1 MHAHHSHSLA
11 PQVWIQVQRV
21 HAQVPVLGVVGCQL
35 SNSTSPCCR
44 LHAPSTAVWTMRSLV
59 ATPDDV
65 HEPVMC
71 CVLLCLHVFVASTH
85 SPCVCHVVLYIDI
98 HHESY
103 PYHTHTAL
111 HIGTGSIRSGTTSN
125 PTETQ
130 SSNSEYPGT
139 QRAPGSNLATLRK
152 VKSGNLTY
160 ITI

>member
-1 MHAHHSHSLA
+1 MHAHHSHHSRV
-11 PQVWIQVQRV
+11 PQVGIRVQRV
-21 HAQVPVLGVVGCQL
+21 LVLGVVGHQL
-35 SNSTSPCCR
+35 SNSSSPCCR
-44 LHAPSTAVWTMRSLV
+44 LHASSTVVRTIRSLV

-98 HHESY
+98 RHESH
-103 PYHTHTAL
+103 PRHTHTAL

-130 SSNSEYPGT
+130 SGNSEYPRT
-139 QRAPGSNLATLRK
+139 QRTPGSILATPRN
-152 VKSGNLTY
+152 VQSGNLTY